1 MLHNFITYIR
11 EKALF
16 GPEEKILLAVSGGM
30 DSAVMLHLFARAKF
44 NFAVAHCNFGLRGE
58 ESDAD
63 EAFVKKL
70 AKKYKAPFLRS
81 ISGPK
86 LLRNRK
92 RFRYKWP
99 PGPCATNG
107 FINCSGRKG
116 TRT

>member
-44 NFAVAHCNFGLRGE
+44 TFAVAHCNFGLRGQ

-70 AKKYKAPFLRS
+70 AKKYKVPVFTEQ
-81 ISGPK
+81 
-86 LLRNRK
+86 
-92 RFRYKWP
+92 FRTAAFAEQEKVSVQM
-99 PGPCATNG
+99 AARTL
-107 FINCSGRKG
+107 RKG
-116 TRT
+116 RRP